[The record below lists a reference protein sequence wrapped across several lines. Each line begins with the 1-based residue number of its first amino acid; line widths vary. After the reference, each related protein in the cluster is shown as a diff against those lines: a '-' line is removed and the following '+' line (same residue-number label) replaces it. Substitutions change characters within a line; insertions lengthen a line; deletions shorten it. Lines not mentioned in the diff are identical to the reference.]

1 VSGDDSHPPAPPRLR
16 ARTGLALLALGA
28 AMFGVLA
35 ADLMGGG
42 AITGADAGISAWLH
56 QRTQPA
62 LTQVLLVVTHLHSTV
77 GVYFMAALVALWL
90 VWKKQLSWLPLL
102 LASVPGGLALNALVK
117 QAFQR
122 ARPSFDS
129 PWPSLVSYSFPS
141 GHTAGATVF
150 WGFALILWLA
160 HRPPLPWRVAGV
172 VVALAMILLT
182 ALSRVYLGVHYLSDV
197 LAAMAEGV
205 AWLAVCLTVHGRLSS
220 RRAAASG

>member
-1 VSGDDSHPPAPPRLR
+1 VIGDDSHRPAPPRLR
-16 ARTGLALLALGA
+16 ARTGLVLLALGA

-56 QRTQPA
+56 QRTHPA
-62 LTQVLLVVTHLHSTV
+62 LTPVLVVVTQLHSTA
-77 GVYFMAALVALWL
+77 GVYFMAGLAALWL
-90 VWKKQLSWLPLL
+90 VWNKQLSWLPLL
-102 LASVPGGLALNALVK
+102 LLSVPGGLALNALVK
-117 QAFQR
+117 QVFQR

-129 PWPSLVSYSFPS
+129 PLPSLVSYSFPS

-150 WGFALILWLA
+150 WGFALILLLA
-160 HRPPLPWRVAGV
+160 HRPPLRWRIAGV
-172 VVALAMILLT
+172 VVALAMVLLT

-220 RRAAASG
+220 RRAAVPG

>member
-1 VSGDDSHPPAPPRLR
+1 V
-16 ARTGLALLALGA
+16 LLALA
-28 AMFGVLA
+28 AAVFGVLA

-56 QRTQPA
+56 ERTRPV
-62 LTQVLLVVTHLHSTV
+62 LTQILLVVTHLHSTA
-77 GVYFMAALVALWL
+77 GVYFMAALAALWL
-90 VWKKQLSWLPLL
+90 VWRKQISWLPLL
-102 LASVPGGLALNALVK
+102 LLSVPGGLALNALVK

-129 PWPSLVSYSFPS
+129 SLPGLASYSFPS

-150 WGFALILWLA
+150 WGFALVLLLA
-160 HRPPLPWRVAGV
+160 HRPALRWRVAGAA
-172 VVALAMILLT
+172 VAVAMILLT

-205 AWLAVCLTVHGRLSS
+205 AWLAVCLTVHDRLSS
-220 RRAAASG
+220 RRATATP